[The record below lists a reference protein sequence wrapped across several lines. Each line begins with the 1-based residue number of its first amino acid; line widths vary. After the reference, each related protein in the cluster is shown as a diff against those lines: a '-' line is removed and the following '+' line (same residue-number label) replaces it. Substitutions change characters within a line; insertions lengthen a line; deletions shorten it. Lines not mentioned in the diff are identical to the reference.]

1 MTGEDLARGVA
12 RGRLTELLLPVAA
25 VALLVAALLLTTL
38 SGRAPAGA
46 PVPAEDSVAVGFSRD
61 MAVHHQQAVEM
72 SLAVLRAG
80 ASPQV
85 RTLAYDIANTQATQR
100 GMMLGWL
107 QSWGRTATSGGQ
119 AMRWMNMPAPSA
131 ADRRA
136 GVLMPGMADRADMAR
151 LSAAHGRQ
159 ADQLYLR
166 LMIDHHRGGVHMAE
180 AVTADGDTPQPVL
193 RLAQGMVR
201 GQRAEIALMESLLTE
216 PGDGNP

>member
-1 MTGEDLARGVA
+1 MTGEASVRDAARS
-12 RGRLTELLLPVAA
+12 RLTQVFLPAGALLL
-25 VALLVAALLLTTL
+25 LVTVLLLTTL
-38 SGRAPAGA
+38 SGRAPAGD

-72 SLAVLRAG
+72 SLAVLRDG

-107 QSWGRTATSGGQ
+107 QTWGRTATSSGP
-119 AMRWMNMPAPSA
+119 AMLWMDMPAPSA

-136 GVLMPGMADRADMAR
+136 GVLMPGMADRTDMAR

-159 ADQLYLR
+159 ADLLYLR
-166 LMIDHHRGGVHMAE
+166 LMIIHHRGGVHMAE
-180 AVTADGDTPQPVL
+180 AVTANGTPQTVH

-201 GQRAEIALMESLLTE
+201 GQRAEIALMESLLTDLGAGS
-216 PGDGNP
+216 P

>member
-1 MTGEDLARGVA
+1 MTGEESIQDAA
-12 RGRLTELLLPVAA
+12 RGRFMGAFLPAA
-25 VALLVAALLLTTL
+25 ALALLVVVLLLTTL

-61 MAVHHQQAVEM
+61 MAIHHQQAVEM
-72 SLAVLRAG
+72 SLAVLRHG

-107 QSWGRTATSGGQ
+107 QTWGRTATSGGQ
-119 AMRWMNMPAPSA
+119 AMRWMDMPAPSA

-136 GVLMPGMADRADMAR
+136 GVLMPGMADRTDMAR

-180 AVTADGDTPQPVL
+180 AVTANGGTPQPVL

-201 GQRAEIALMESLLTE
+201 GQLAEIALMESLLTE
-216 PGDGNP
+216 LDDGSP